1 MSREEEEEEVRLK
14 FNLYPPRFRGGSQA
28 YTGLGVSH
36 RELYIA
42 KTRKP
47 THLRATDRRIE
58 GATVCAKGSTEEK
71 LHGTYFAR
79 DSYSLFD

>member
-36 RELYIA
+36 RELYIV
-42 KTRKP
+42 KTRIHTHPAHPPVRNRP
-47 THLRATDRRIE
+47 TVELKEPLHVRAKQGE
-58 GATVCAKGSTEEK
+58 
-71 LHGTYFAR
+71 H
-79 DSYSLFD
+79 